1 MPIIERVVQIELP
14 FTANVVCEIRHLG
27 REGWWSLSF
36 FKHDQTSY
44 SAQLRN
50 PQGKEDVMEVLI
62 TANIEFTSFSAIDTV
77 TTQIWDIMENF
88 EDHDPK
94 DAAEVDKAAAETPY
108 SSVMEG
114 PSAEEELR
122 SLLESD
128 RPKVDDIAPEL
139 KEIKAT
145 APKSK
150 KARVTV
156 GGSLDHTPAAFVY
169 DFEMPYS
176 NGTHAEL
183 GFDDNRKQWYIGF
196 VKEGVLVKAAVL
208 IPRKSEESIVDIL
221 SSANIDFQSFSAIYT
236 IASDV
241 LSIIKKPAK
250 YGIDVTLEEAS
261 VSEEEV
267 EEDRQKRILEE
278 MKQEMSTAKSRALNE
293 QLEEASEE
301 TGISNQ
307 VAEELSE
314 LQEITEEEFVE
325 ELQETV
331 SEIPE
336 TETDEN
342 WLSLPA
348 TKIYEFELPYTRGAR
363 VSLYRRELKSG
374 AYFWTAEFK
383 LEEDQGYQDEIQ
395 VPNEED
401 GIVDI
406 LVAME
411 IEFQSFS
418 AVYDISDKIL
428 DVMRH
433 TDKYYQEVAEEEE
446 EEVEA
451 STGRVEVVEADFD
464 IDLSTLREKEDID
477 RYIELLKT
485 SMDREKPVLMRE
497 TGIKGVSGILCQIYR
512 RGKDEWYLAFYSP
525 TDEFVKTKPMVLPSL
540 EVDHVA
546 KHINQGVP
554 QISFTALYDA
564 AEELLKVINKL
575 KERPEDELVIN
586 QAVNH
591 FSNVIKDHEA
601 NGNLNKA
608 MDIAQALL
616 DKFRQFNNPSGI
628 MEFGLKV
635 AGYYEAQSKTRDGAK
650 LRLKILEELIA
661 TKDIPLAKEY
671 VEKCI
676 AKFQSDKNNM
686 DVARFSFRLA
696 DLLLSDEER
705 NVEEGLNYVEKG
717 IQIYEQANLPLALS
731 ENAIKYGHLLLKA
744 AKGEDAPVVS
754 EELLESVYTRSLNY
768 FQIALQIYEE
778 RDDQEELLELME
790 NVVTW
795 LATYECPEDRIV
807 EFSQRAIKYYEK
819 AGEYQKILDLCLN
832 LATKL
837 MTLETHN
844 RALEFFGKAV
854 QIYYNQQNYEEVAK
868 LGLTIIDRLLDIAQE
883 PLALQ
888 YIDFVNQ
895 LTDSAFK
902 DDLEKAIEYKVKC
915 AERLTKIENAEERAV
930 EQVRQ
935 AVQKAIEA
943 KKPEQALELTRSYT
957 GQLIEGKKLKLAQQ
971 LVNHLIVIIGDA
983 GYVPTAA
990 QVAKM
995 FGDLTFE
1002 KAFYDLSTEYIKY
1015 ASSLYQTAEDTDNAL
1030 QLLLD
1035 NYPKF
1040 IEAQRIQNA
1049 EALITLTLEYFW
1061 NEKIFEDGANHIKN
1075 FLEKMVENGI
1085 YDRVYAY
1092 SVQENRFRQ
1101 ANEDLDKAEEAL
1113 LRYRDTLV
1121 KQERLAEATEL
1132 TNLAVQSILGRSQDY
1147 KRAIA
1152 ALEPHVEQLVKAKKY
1167 EDAYV
1172 YAIQTVKYYEELEAL
1187 EDATKFLKAYRTM
1200 MMDLNVL
1207 EDSEKITKLMIH
1219 RLGES
1224 GNNEEAIA
1232 VAEEFSS
1239 SLVELGQFE
1248 LAAKYAVIA
1257 TQLHEEIGQINEGI
1271 ALLDNIIPVLLKEKP
1286 KELPN
1291 IIARKSRMYHTLGDI
1306 EGTIGAYT
1314 DASKAIL
1321 EAKKTDIANPLA
1333 LYVIDYVNSWN
1344 KPRALEIAR
1353 DYTTKLNEK
1362 GFLGENL
1369 SFLEKTIDLMIEAG
1383 EEVGADTFANEYVE
1397 NFLDKD
1403 DLVSAKET
1411 VEKLIQLANNDMD
1424 QIAKLAS
1431 RFVRQ
1436 LVKREHL
1443 GIAREYVDRVVS
1455 SSAPKDVPEPTPEG
1469 LMIAAQ
1475 ITEDYFTQIK
1485 DRSPE
1490 LGREYAFR
1498 AGTYYE
1504 KVYNWAGVVRVYKSL
1519 DEMSLDNRRAI
1530 KALKRAL
1537 RHCAASGVKNQE
1549 AELRVLLT
1557 NRLILAKDS
1566 SVPTAIKETLE
1577 LYDILQDPEVKMEA
1591 LERFMNGFINTNQF
1605 DLAYEY
1611 LEYIYQLTQSLGQT
1625 RGFHTIFR
1633 KILEHYLREENE
1645 EKARGTRRILSM
1657 LPVELE
1663 APTVEAT
1670 LAETLQEGLQEATIE
1685 EDELETTVEATPS
1698 VETSKPVIN
1707 LESAE
1712 PEAQEALK
1720 FKSELE
1726 TALKQ
1731 SIAELEE
1738 AAPETESVIL
1748 KKMQEEMQEE
1758 YVPVTETTN
1767 QKIVSEPSE
1776 AVPTEQDLSS
1786 ELFSLITDEA
1796 EKEEVQLEIPA
1807 SEVPAPQEEE
1817 RDDFSDLLQAAE
1829 AFMSEA
1835 QASVDK
1841 REKPTTEE
1849 MPLPPTEGMVETPSE
1864 DIEEDPLL
1872 AAVKELA
1879 ASTEFSSQQEPTPP
1893 KKERRRRGRR
1903 KKTAEE
1909 LEKTLEI
1916 PDLPEIPPELE
1927 QSVETMIEKT
1937 LDKKKDTLLEGDLK
1951 SLLSE
1956 STPEQEPKEGG
1967 LFGAI
1972 GSLLEKIDQTVE
1984 QPIEEQTSGKE
1995 QISSEKDSELDISN
2009 VIGEALDAVD
2019 VQFSKTEENT
2029 SPIAIAES
2037 EKIEASEA
2045 KDLLTQALEEPQPDL
2060 LEEKSTPKEEEE
2072 QPPEQETPPVLDT
2085 DDHFSSALNEL
2096 DDILGGEG
2104 MGYEEADKAMKE
2116 KARKKKK
2123 SR

>member
-1 MPIIERVVQIELP
+1 E
-14 FTANVVCEIRHLG
+14 
-27 REGWWSLSF
+27 
-36 FKHDQTSY
+36 
-44 SAQLRN
+44 
-50 PQGKEDVMEVLI
+50 KEE
-62 TANIEFTSFSAIDTV
+62 
-77 TTQIWDIMENF
+77 
-88 EDHDPK
+88 K
-94 DAAEVDKAAAETPY
+94 
-108 SSVMEG
+108 
-114 PSAEEELR
+114 
-122 SLLESD
+122 
-128 RPKVDDIAPEL
+128 
-139 KEIKAT
+139 
-145 APKSK
+145 
-150 KARVTV
+150 
-156 GGSLDHTPAAFVY
+156 
-169 DFEMPYS
+169 
-176 NGTHAEL
+176 
-183 GFDDNRKQWYIGF
+183 
-196 VKEGVLVKAAVL
+196 
-208 IPRKSEESIVDIL
+208 
-221 SSANIDFQSFSAIYT
+221 
-236 IASDV
+236 
-241 LSIIKKPAK
+241 
-250 YGIDVTLEEAS
+250 
-261 VSEEEV
+261 
-267 EEDRQKRILEE
+267 
-278 MKQEMSTAKSRALNE
+278 
-293 QLEEASEE
+293 
-301 TGISNQ
+301 
-307 VAEELSE
+307 
-314 LQEITEEEFVE
+314 
-325 ELQETV
+325 
-331 SEIPE
+331 
-336 TETDEN
+336 
-342 WLSLPA
+342 
-348 TKIYEFELPYTRGAR
+348 
-363 VSLYRRELKSG
+363 
-374 AYFWTAEFK
+374 
-383 LEEDQGYQDEIQ
+383 
-395 VPNEED
+395 
-401 GIVDI
+401 
-406 LVAME
+406 
-411 IEFQSFS
+411 
-418 AVYDISDKIL
+418 
-428 DVMRH
+428 
-433 TDKYYQEVAEEEE
+433 EVA
-446 EEVEA
+446 
-451 STGRVEVVEADFD
+451 GRVEVVEAEFD

-497 TGIKGVSGILCQIYR
+497 TSIKGVSGILCQIYR
-512 RGKDEWYLAFYSP
+512 RGKDEWYLAFYS
-525 TDEFVKTKPMVLPSL
+525 TKDSTVKTKPMVLPSL

-546 KHINQGVP
+546 KYINQGVP

-601 NGNLNKA
+601 NNNLAKA

-616 DKFRQFNNPSGI
+616 DKFRQLNNPSGI

-635 AGYYEAQSKTRDGAK
+635 AGYYETQGKTRDGAK

-661 TKDIPLAKEY
+661 TKDIPLVKEY
-671 VEKCI
+671 VETCI
-676 AKFQSDKNNM
+676 AKFQADKNNM
-686 DVARFSFRLA
+686 DVARFSFRVA

-705 NVEEGLNYVEKG
+705 NVEESLIYVEKG
-717 IQIYEQANLPLALS
+717 IQIYQQANLPLALS

-744 AKGEDAPVVS
+744 AKGEDAPVLS
-754 EELLESVYTRSLNY
+754 EEILESVYTRSMDY

-795 LATYECPEDRIV
+795 LATYKCPEDRIV

-819 AGEYQKILDLCLN
+819 AGDYQKILELCLN
-832 LATKL
+832 LATSL

-844 RALEFFGKAV
+844 QALEFFGKAV

-902 DDLEKAIEYKVKC
+902 DDLEKAIDYKVKC

-943 KKPEQALELTRSYT
+943 DKPDQALELTRSYT
-957 GQLIEGKKLKLAQQ
+957 GQLIEGKNLKLAQQ
-971 LVNHLIVIIGDA
+971 LINHLIVTIGDA

-990 QVAKM
+990 QVAQM

-1015 ASSLYQTAEDTDNAL
+1015 ASSLYQTAEDTNSAL

-1040 IEAQRIQNA
+1040 IEAKRIQNA
-1049 EALITLTLEYFW
+1049 EALITPPLEYFW
-1061 NEKIFEDGANHIKN
+1061 NEKKYEDGTRHIKML
-1075 FLEKMVENGI
+1075 LEKMIENEI

-1092 SVQENRFRQ
+1092 SVQENRFHQ
-1101 ANEDLDKAEEAL
+1101 ANEDHEKAEESL

-1121 KQERLAEATEL
+1121 QHQRLAEATEL
-1132 TNLAVQSILGRSQDY
+1132 TNLAVKSILGRSQDY
-1147 KRAIA
+1147 RRAID

-1187 EDATKFLKAYRTM
+1187 EEATKFLKAYRTM
-1200 MMDLNVL
+1200 MMDLNIL

-1224 GNNEEAIA
+1224 GNKEEAIA

-1239 SLVELGQFE
+1239 SLVEMGQFE
-1248 LAAKYAVIA
+1248 LSAKYAVIA
-1257 TQLHEEIGQINEGI
+1257 TQLHEEVGQIKEGI
-1271 ALLDNIIPVLLKEKP
+1271 KLLDEIIPVLLKEKP
-1286 KELPN
+1286 EELPN
-1291 IIARKSRMYHTLGDI
+1291 IVARKSRMYHTLGDI
-1306 EGTIGAYT
+1306 EGTIRAYT
-1314 DASKAIL
+1314 GASKAIL
-1321 EAKKTDIANPLA
+1321 EAKKADIANPLA

-1353 DYTTKLNEK
+1353 EYTTKLSEEK
-1362 GFLGENL
+1362 LLGENL
-1369 SFLEKTIDLMIEAG
+1369 SFLEKTIDLMIETG
-1383 EEVGADTFANEYVE
+1383 DELGADSFANEYIE
-1397 NFLDKD
+1397 NFINKD

-1411 VEKLIQLANNDMD
+1411 VEKLIQLANNDIE

-1436 LVKREHL
+1436 LVEREHL

-1455 SSAPKDVPEPTPEG
+1455 LSAPKDVPEPTPEG

-1519 DEMSLDNRRAI
+1519 DEMSLDNQRTI
-1530 KALKRAL
+1530 KALKRTL
-1537 RHCAASGVKNQE
+1537 RRCTASGVKNQE

-1566 SVPTAIKETLE
+1566 SAPTSIKETLE
-1577 LYDILQDPEVKMEA
+1577 LYDALEDPEVKMEA

-1611 LEYIYQLTQSLGQT
+1611 LEYIYRLTQSLGQT
-1625 RGFHTIFR
+1625 RGFHKIFR

-1657 LPVELE
+1657 LPVEME
-1663 APTVEAT
+1663 TPTVEAT
-1670 LAETLQEGLQEATIE
+1670 LAETLQEGLQETAIE
-1685 EDELETTVEATPS
+1685 EDGLDTAVDVTPP
-1698 VETSKPVIN
+1698 VETSKPFVN

-1731 SIAELEE
+1731 TFAELEE
-1738 AAPETESVIL
+1738 EAPETESTLL
-1748 KKMQEEMQEE
+1748 KKMQEEMREE
-1758 YVPVTETTN
+1758 IVPVTETTD
-1767 QKIVSEPSE
+1767 QEIVSGSAELE
-1776 AVPTEQDLSS
+1776 AKDLSS
-1786 ELFSLITDEA
+1786 ELFSLITDDT
-1796 EKEEVQLEIPA
+1796 EKEEVQPEIQP
-1807 SEVPAPQEEE
+1807 SEVPAPQEE

-1835 QASVDK
+1835 QSSIDTQ
-1841 REKPTTEE
+1841 EKPTTEE
-1849 MPLPPTEGMVETPSE
+1849 MPLLPTEGMVEPSSE
-1864 DIEEDPLL
+1864 EIEEDPLL

-1879 ASTEFSSQQEPTPP
+1879 ASTEFGSQKPSPP
-1893 KKERRRRGRR
+1893 EKRRR
-1903 KKTAEE
+1903 KKRGRKKAAEQ
-1909 LEKTLEI
+1909 LEEALEI
-1916 PDLPEIPPELE
+1916 PDLPEIPPEIE
-1927 QSVETMIEKT
+1927 KSVETMIEEA
-1937 LDKKKDTLLEGDLK
+1937 LDDEKKGESLLGGDLK
-1951 SLLSE
+1951 SLISE
-1956 STPEQEPKEGG
+1956 PTPDEEESKKGG

-1972 GSLLEKIDQTVE
+1972 GSLLEKIDQTIE
-1984 QPIEEQTSGKE
+1984 QPSEEQTSSKE
-1995 QISSEKDSELDISN
+1995 QISSEKSDSELDISSF
-2009 VIGEALDAVD
+2009 IGEALDAVD
-2019 VQFSKTEENT
+2019 DQFSKTDESI
-2029 SPIAIAES
+2029 SPIATPES
-2037 EKIEASEA
+2037 EKIEEASETE
-2045 KDLLTQALEEPQPDL
+2045 DLLIQALEEPQPEL
-2060 LEEKSTPKEEEE
+2060 IEEESTTIEEEE
-2072 QPPEQETPPVLDT
+2072 QASEQEIPVQDI
-2085 DDHFSSALNEL
+2085 DDHFSSALSEL